1 MNTKKIILGLFLM
14 LGVVG
19 LGLYGG
25 SRVSA
30 NNNDMK
36 RMHDFGEQF
45 KKAHENGS
53 TLEVHISDKGAVLV
67 RGAKV
72 TAINGAVISATTA
85 WNNSNISWMVATDA
99 NTKFSNR
106 LGGANNLSGIAVGN
120 VISFSGSLASSA
132 SGTMGVSASHV
143 KDWTKQVPVNVKTTV
158 EGKVKSAPL
167 SANAPTTL
175 ILTVDDRD
183 YTVRI
188 ASDTSVLNSL
198 WLRTAISNIRVGDK
212 VRVYGMVNSDF
223 TIDAT
228 VLRDTNL
235 R

>member
-1 MNTKKIILGLFLM
+1 MNTKKILLGLFLM
-14 LGVVG
+14 LGVIG

-25 SRVSA
+25 SGASA
-30 NNNDMK
+30 NNDMK
-36 RMHDFGEQF
+36 RMHDFGEHF

-53 TLEVHISDKGAVLV
+53 TLEVHISDNGSVLV

-72 TAINGAVISATTA
+72 TALNGAVISATTA

-106 LGGANNLSGIAVGN
+106 QGGANNLSGIAVGDI
-120 VISFSGSLASSA
+120 VSFSGSLASSA
-132 SGTMGVSASHV
+132 SGTMGVTATHV

-167 SANAPTTL
+167 AASAPTSFV
-175 ILTVDDRD
+175 LTVGDRD
-183 YTVRI
+183 YTVRV
-188 ASDTSVLNSL
+188 ASDTSILNNF
-198 WLRTAISNIRVGDK
+198 WLRVSLSGIRAGDN
-212 VRVYGMVNSDF
+212 VRVYGMINSDF

-228 VLRDTNL
+228 VVRDTNL